1 MPVNC
6 KKISAPLL
14 KDVTIFFINLANI
27 CWSWRRLVLKTCLED
42 VLKTCLEDVLKAYL
56 EDVLKT
62 CLEDMSWR
70 RQTSWR
76 QTKCLL
82 GISLSSKSKSVS
94 DKSISHIS
102 ISHISIS
109 HISISDKSKRI
120 QNALIKTQQFQYSYL
135 ETRAFLFWELKS
147 LTIAWL
153 LWNQVKSNST
163 LQNRWGNKN
172 EVLSNMLDKYIK
184 WIIFFLLT
192 KKFFHIRSPTDGE
205 TR

>member
-1 MPVNC
+1 MLV
-6 KKISAPLL
+6 L
-14 KDVTIFFINLANI
+14 KTSSKRLQRKSCYAEDVLKT
-27 CWSWRRLVLKTCLED
+27 SWRHVLKTCLED
-42 VLKTCLEDVLKAYL
+42 VLKTCLEDVLKACL

-109 HISISDKSKRI
+109 HTSISDKSKQI
-120 QNALIKTQQFQYSYL
+120 QNALIKTQQFQYSSYL
-135 ETRAFLFWELKS
+135 ETHAFLFWELKS

-163 LQNRWGNKN
+163 LPNRWRSNKKVLGNI
-172 EVLSNMLDKYIK
+172 LDKYI
-184 WIIFFLLT
+184 
-192 KKFFHIRSPTDGE
+192 
-205 TR
+205 

>member
-1 MPVNC
+1 MLVLKTSSKRLQRKSCYAEDVLTTCLEDMPWRRVEDL
-6 KKISAPLL
+6 SWRRVEGL
-14 KDVTIFFINLANI
+14 
-27 CWSWRRLVLKTCLED
+27 SWRRLE
-42 VLKTCLEDVLKAYL
+42 
-56 EDVLKT
+56 T

-120 QNALIKTQQFQYSYL
+120 QNALIKIQQFQYSSYL
-135 ETRAFLFWELKS
+135 ETHAFLFWELKS

-163 LQNRWGNKN
+163 LQNRWRSNKKVLGNI
-172 EVLSNMLDKYIK
+172 LDKYI
-184 WIIFFLLT
+184 
-192 KKFFHIRSPTDGE
+192 
-205 TR
+205 